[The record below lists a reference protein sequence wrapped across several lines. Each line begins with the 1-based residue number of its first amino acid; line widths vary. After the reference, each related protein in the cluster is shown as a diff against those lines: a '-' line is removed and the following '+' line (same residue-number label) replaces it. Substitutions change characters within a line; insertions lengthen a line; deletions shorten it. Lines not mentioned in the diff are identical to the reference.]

1 MEMPK
6 EVEKEKSSLK
16 SRVKTG
22 LRRVSTRLSH
32 PRRTASAVYPESTAS
47 DSSDDALHVAH
58 PRSLTTSTSS
68 SSDCAE
74 LQVARTKV
82 PGTPDR
88 KDIRVRQRV
97 VSLGRLLFP
106 LPPSPASHNSPA
118 PDCSEKPPHIPRKL
132 KKRARTAS
140 TATYVSSNYMSFSAI
155 EDVNTP
161 SVPPGDL
168 HQSPSLQE
176 QEVEALDPFLVDDPE
191 DPEPITPAPI
201 AALAPTPA
209 TDSRDITPSH
219 EVEISTP
226 PLSVTPEVKPEPSL
240 NVDKPVPPPPAP
252 APASE
257 SSEEDEPEVPA
268 VYLPQLVLPT
278 MFLPIPNTDP
288 LSTLLTKYI
297 ADERRRPPRDIS
309 GDYSRAD
316 FHTLV
321 MTNSWRAIARLA
333 RDRLVQTDPED
344 LDRVFN
350 LWYLRLSSL
359 ARLRLFNQTT
369 SEAAN
374 LQNVLVSVPQS
385 TLDRIV
391 PFELQVLFART
402 AYWAGSAPEY
412 ADALG
417 VLLKR
422 CRTQGR
428 RARHA
433 ADRTMWRER
442 GARVALIAASRAV
455 ESKDYASAISLIQ
468 PLLQQPDFD
477 TAGADKT
484 LPREVGW
491 ELRAALARVY
501 LQAGLLGE
509 AEKEFS
515 RAAEVEGAPESS
527 KVMAQA
533 LLACARG
540 EWAKAEEL
548 LASIVLQ
555 VSVDAEGKEE
565 ENFAAVNDLA
575 VALLAQ
581 GKIKAGIEVLERA
594 LKKSPGSLAMAEP
607 FLFNLSTL
615 YELRSAVAAD
625 KKRELLLEVAK
636 WSGDGLRVTCLKLPT
651 N

>member
-1 MEMPK
+1 M
-6 EVEKEKSSLK
+6 
-16 SRVKTG
+16 
-22 LRRVSTRLSH
+22 
-32 PRRTASAVYPESTAS
+32 AS
-47 DSSDDALHVAH
+47 DSSDDALHIHH
-58 PRSLTTSTSS
+58 PRSPTTSTSS
-68 SSDCAE
+68 SDCAD
-74 LQVARTKV
+74 LQIARTKG

-88 KDIRVRQRV
+88 KDLRVRQRV
-97 VSLGRLLFP
+97 VSLSKLLFP
-106 LPPSPASHNSPA
+106 LPPSPASSHHST

-132 KKRARTAS
+132 KKRSRTAS
-140 TATYVSSNYMSFSAI
+140 AATYVSTDYMSFSAI
-155 EDVNTP
+155 EE
-161 SVPPGDL
+161 SRMPPGEL
-168 HQSPSLQE
+168 HQSPQA

-191 DPEPITPAPI
+191 DPEPVTPAPV
-201 AALAPTPA
+201 AVSALAPIPA
-209 TDSRDITPSH
+209 SDSRDITPSH

-226 PLSVTPEVKPEPSL
+226 PLSVTPEVKPEATL
-240 NVDKPVPPPPAP
+240 NIDKPVPPPPAP
-252 APASE
+252 AVASE

-374 LQNVLVSVPQS
+374 LQNALTHVPQA

-402 AYWAGSAPEY
+402 AYWAGSALEY
-412 ADALG
+412 ADSLG

-455 ESKDYASAISLIQ
+455 EAKDYASAISLLQ
-468 PLLQQPDFD
+468 PLLSQPDFD
-477 TAGADKT
+477 SPGADKT
-484 LPREVGW
+484 QSREVGW
-491 ELRAALARVY
+491 ELRTAVARVY
-501 LQAGLLGE
+501 LQAGLLDE
-509 AEKEFS
+509 AEKEFA
-515 RAAEVEGAPESS
+515 RAAAVEGAPESS
-527 KVMAQA
+527 KTMGQA

-540 EWAKAEEL
+540 EWDKAEEL

-555 VSVDAEGKEE
+555 GSVDAEGKEE

-581 GKIKAGIEVLERA
+581 GKIKTGIEVLERA